1 MTSSAADRIAAAF
14 LEACGAEL
22 DAPKPGNVHVFA
34 AGRDLTIHEFLRSAE
49 AAAAPI
55 ATPGAPVGTRI
66 DAAVAATFRA
76 VGTNTNLGIILLC
89 APLAAAAELALAS
102 PPASGGLRPA
112 LSAVLDRLDI
122 ADAELAFGAIR
133 RMSPAGLGRA
143 ADHDVFSPASV
154 TLRQA
159 MAAAAERDRI
169 AHQYVA
175 GFADIFEIG
184 EPVLVAGL
192 RRWSDPAW
200 ATLAAYLAF
209 LSAYPDTHILRKHG
223 AAAAAEVR
231 LEAERFRERLAA
243 AEAPAALLPELLAWD
258 AALKGAARNPGTS
271 ADLTVASLFTLRLR
285 KILPSARNNG

>member
-14 LEACGAEL
+14 LEACRAEL
-22 DAPKPGNVHVFA
+22 DAPKPGNVHAFA
-34 AGRDLTIHEFLRSAE
+34 AGRDLTTREFLLSAE

-55 ATPGAPVGTRI
+55 ATSGAPVGTRI
-66 DAAVAATFRA
+66 DAAVAATFHA

-89 APLAAAAELALAS
+89 APLAAAVELALAS
-102 PPASGGLRPA
+102 PAASGGLRPA
-112 LSAVLDRLDI
+112 LAVVLDRLDI

-133 RMSPAGLGRA
+133 RMSPAGLGSA
-143 ADHDVFSPASV
+143 AQHDVFAPATV

-169 AHQYVA
+169 AHQYVT
-175 GFADIFEIG
+175 GFADIFEVG

-192 RRWSDPAW
+192 TRWSDPVW

-223 AAAAAEVR
+223 AEVAAAVR
-231 LEAERFRERLAA
+231 LEAEHFRQRLAA
-243 AEAPAALLPELLAWD
+243 TGAPAVLLPELLAWD
-258 AALKGAARNPGTS
+258 AALKAAARNPGTS

-285 KILPSARNNG
+285 KILPSTRNNG